1 MIHLY
6 LQVETW
12 FLECLGKVEGFFR
25 EKVRQESCWRLAFG
39 ICRCADHPCI
49 LVTSIPFLLA
59 GTLSPDGAAEYC
71 FDRSLPEGSEGRERH
86 DDKDSATGATANTF
100 PLFFYSVASLG
111 FSLVCFWAWLFQSP
125 QRAAKNSEAVILDIA
140 CKCTLL
146 QNASPKLPLLLFAPF
161 AQ

>member
-12 FLECLGKVEGFFR
+12 FLNRLGKVEGFFR
-25 EKVRQESCWRLAFG
+25 EKVRQESCWRLAFAG
-39 ICRCADHPCI
+39 ALAIPAI
-49 LVTSIPFLLA
+49 LVTSIPFFLA
-59 GTLSPDGAAEYC
+59 GTLSPDEAAEYC

-111 FSLVCFWAWLFQSP
+111 FSLVCFWAWLFKSP
-125 QRAAKNSEAVILDIA
+125 QRAAKNPEAVLLDIT
-140 CKCTLL
+140 CKHALS
-146 QNASPKLPLLLFAPF
+146 QNANPTAFTFCCCRSLY
-161 AQ
+161 